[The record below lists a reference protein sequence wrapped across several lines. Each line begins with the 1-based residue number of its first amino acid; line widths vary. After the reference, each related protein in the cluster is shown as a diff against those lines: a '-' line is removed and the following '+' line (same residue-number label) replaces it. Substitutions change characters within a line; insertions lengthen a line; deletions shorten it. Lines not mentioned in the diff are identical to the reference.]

1 MIYNLTCPKDFERAI
16 KRVEQ
21 ANRLGKKIDITIKR
35 ENSNGFERNRL
46 IRDVADHKNWS
57 TSKTIW
63 QWKFKIC
70 PDIFKAVNPKDATDW
85 YPREIADL
93 SDEEMKA
100 AILRLKTWAESVGV
114 LPPFV

>member
-46 IRDVADHKNWS
+46 LRDIADHMNWS
-57 TSKTIW
+57 TAKTIW
-63 QWKFKIC
+63 QWKMLCK
-70 PDIFKAVNPKDATDW
+70 DIFLAVNPKDDTDW

-93 SDEEMKA
+93 SDDEMKA
-100 AILRLKTWAESVGV
+100 AILRLKTWAENAGI
-114 LPPFV
+114 LQPFV